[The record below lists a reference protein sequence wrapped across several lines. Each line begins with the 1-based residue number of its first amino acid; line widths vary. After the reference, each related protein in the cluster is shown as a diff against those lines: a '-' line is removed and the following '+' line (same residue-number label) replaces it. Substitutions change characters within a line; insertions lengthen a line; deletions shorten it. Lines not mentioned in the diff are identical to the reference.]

1 MGDVLSLIEQA
12 ERTMDA
18 DASPARRDGSSR
30 PLHLRRLLGPA
41 PAGRKLGSLG
51 GVMKLLPGMS
61 KEMRQAADQID
72 DREIGRVEAI
82 VRSMTP
88 PSVPTD
94 AHRRFAA
101 RPDRQ
106 GSGSS
111 TGDVNQLLKQFK
123 EMQKMMKGF
132 GGGAMAQAGGLG
144 KLGGMLGGRRGA
156 MAGLSPPRCPGPTR
170 ASRSCWRRRP
180 QARGGRLSRARRPGR
195 LPWRHQGCEGSG
207 KKKKKGGRVTRPS
220 PAELAARPE
229 PPSRADVSHPR
240 GRGALRPARIDAA
253 TVWQRTSATP
263 VAREQWRKELVAVKL
278 RLVRMGKKS
287 NRPTG
292 SWRGQPLPA

>member
-1 MGDVLSLIEQA
+1 
-12 ERTMDA
+12 MDA
-18 DASPARRDGSSR
+18 DAVASSAG
-30 PLHLRRLLGPA
+30 RLLEGRFTFDDFLA
-41 PAGRKLGSLG
+41 QLQQVRKLGSLG

-88 PSVPTD
+88 AERADPTLID
-94 AHRRFAA
+94 GSRRA
-101 RPDRQ
+101 RIAR

-156 MAGLSPPRCPGPTR
+156 MAGLSPASMPGADSSLSELL
-170 ASRSCWRRRP
+170 ASAPSGP
-180 QARGGRLSRARRPGR
+180 GAGAFPGLGAPAVSHGGTKGAK
-195 LPWRHQGCEGSG
+195 GSG
-207 KKKKKGGRVTRPS
+207 KKKKKGGRVT
-220 PAELAARPE
+220 
-229 PPSRADVSHPR
+229 PPKPR
-240 GRGALRPARIDAA
+240 
-253 TVWQRTSATP
+253 
-263 VAREQWRKELVAVKL
+263 
-278 RLVRMGKKS
+278 
-287 NRPTG
+287 
-292 SWRGQPLPA
+292 